1 MSKDQTLPKPADA
14 EQPTDEG
21 LDETPC
27 CASSVCDYVPNS
39 NEPCAECPKKIT
51 MLYRCG
57 LLQEAAAEV
66 RTEGSAKTAE
76 ERAELEYGF
85 GHRISQHNN
94 AICET
99 RFAK

>member
-1 MSKDQTLPKPADA
+1 MPNQETKSKLEAVEEPR
-14 EQPTDEG
+14 EEG
-21 LDETPC
+21 LDETTC

-39 NEPCAECPKKIT
+39 NEPCADCPRKIT

-76 ERAELEYGF
+76 ERAELECAF
-85 GHRISQHNN
+85 TRRISLHN
-94 AICET
+94 A
-99 RFAK
+99 